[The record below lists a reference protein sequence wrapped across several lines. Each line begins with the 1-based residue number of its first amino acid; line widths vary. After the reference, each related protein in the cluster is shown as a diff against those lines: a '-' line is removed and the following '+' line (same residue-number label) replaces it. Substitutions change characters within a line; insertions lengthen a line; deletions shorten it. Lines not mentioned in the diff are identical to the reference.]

1 MNPLISII
9 VPSYKPQSYLWECL
23 DSIRCQT
30 LEPGLY
36 EIIVVLNGCNEPYRA
51 QIEDYI
57 QKYGSEWNIRLIQ
70 TDTPGVSNA
79 RNIGID
85 SSYGE
90 YLIFIDDD
98 DLISDCFIEELLKVS
113 SADSIGCSNSK
124 IFSDTIKDTQDN
136 FLSLAYKKCSGR
148 EYRLMTFR
156 HFLSPPVCKMIHKSI
171 IADDRFPVHLRKSE
185 DSVFCMSLVPRIK
198 RMKLASA
205 DAIYYQRK
213 RKGSVMRSKNSFK
226 YEFKTLIKLEM
237 AYLKIWLR
245 HFFRYNPLFVLTRMA
260 AGFRNFILYIK

>member
-1 MNPLISII
+1 MKPLISII
-9 VPSYKPQSYLWECL
+9 VPTYKPQAYLWECL

-30 LEPGLY
+30 LRPSQY
-36 EIIVVLNGCNEPYRA
+36 EIVVVLNGCDEPYKA

-57 QKYGSEWNIRLIQ
+57 QKFGQEWNMRLIQ

-85 SSYGE
+85 QSRGE
-90 YLIFIDDD
+90 YLVFIDDD
-98 DLISDCFIEELLKVS
+98 DLISECFLEELLKVS
-113 SADSIGCSNSK
+113 SGDCVGCSNSK
-124 IFSDTIKDTQDN
+124 LFSDNLEKTKEN
-136 FLSLAYKKCSGR
+136 FLSLAYRKCMGR

-171 IADDRFPVHLRKSE
+171 IADDRFPVNLSKSE

-198 RMKLASA
+198 RMALASA

-213 RKGSVMRSKNSFK
+213 RDGSVMRIKNSFG
-226 YEFKTLIKLEM
+226 YELKTLIKLE
-237 AYLKIWLR
+237 AEYLKIWGR
-245 HFFRYNPLFVLTRMA
+245 HFYRYNPFFVLSRMA
-260 AGFRNFILYIK
+260 AGFRNFIVYVR